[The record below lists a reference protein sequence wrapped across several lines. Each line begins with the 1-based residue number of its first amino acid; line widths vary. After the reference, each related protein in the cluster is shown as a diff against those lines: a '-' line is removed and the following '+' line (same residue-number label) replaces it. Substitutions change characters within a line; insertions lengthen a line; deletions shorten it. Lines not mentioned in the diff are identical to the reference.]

1 MKLNRKW
8 LNEEFVDLS
17 NVSDKEFVETMTVF
31 GQKVETYERMD
42 AEIKNVVVGKVLSM
56 VRHPNSDHMWICQ
69 VDVGQ
74 GEPVQIVTGAQNV
87 HEGDLVPAAL
97 HNSWLPGGVHIT
109 KGKLR
114 GEVSNGMLC
123 SFAELGLTQ
132 NDLPGAYADGIWI
145 LNDEDCKIGED
156 INLVI
161 GNDDTIVDFEITNNR
176 PDCYSI
182 IGLAREAAAAFG
194 KTMRHH
200 EPVVHGSDAGSIF
213 EHLDV
218 EVPAANL
225 CNRYSSRMVANVKIG
240 PSPKWLRQRLRANG
254 VRPINNI
261 VDITNY
267 VMLEYGQP
275 MHAFDYRYVS
285 SGKIVVREAEE
296 GETLTTL
303 DGTVRQL
310 KAGMLV
316 IADDTK
322 PIGLAGIMGGENSE
336 IVDDTTMVVFESA
349 NFNGTSIR
357 QTALAL
363 GMRTEASGKFEKSL
377 DPMMTIPAVQRA
389 CELVELLQCGD
400 VLDGVIDIVNYVP
413 QPKTLPLEV
422 DKINRLLGT
431 EISKEEMVRYLNLLE
446 IPVEGDTILVPS
458 FRPDLNLMA
467 DIAEEV
473 GRAYGYNE
481 IPTTAFKNSTQG
493 GYTEEMKLEAKT
505 GTLCRAMGYNEIITY
520 SFTSPTVFD
529 QIRLSA
535 DSPLRNALRIQNP
548 LGEDTSI
555 MRTIALP
562 SMLEILSR
570 NNAYHNKSVKL
581 YEIAK
586 IYLPVAGQPLPEE
599 PKMLVLGTYGANETF
614 FTLKGELEGIFA
626 GLRLKKASY
635 HAVKDNPSYHPG
647 RCAAVVID
655 GMEVGV
661 MGQVHP
667 LVAKNY
673 GIDTD
678 VYCAEISFTKL
689 LQCRLPDATY
699 SPLPKYPAVTRDL
712 ALICDEAVTV
722 AQAEEVI
729 TAAAGKLLRDVKLFD
744 IYRGVGVPE
753 GKKSM
758 AFSLEL
764 RADDRT
770 LTDTDSEG
778 VVAKVLNS
786 LKEKLNAT
794 LR

>member
-17 NVSDKEFVETMTVF
+17 HVSDKEFVEKLTIF

-42 AEIKNVVVGKVLSM
+42 AEIKNVVVAKVVSM
-56 VRHPNSDHMWICQ
+56 VAHPNSDHMFICQ

-74 GEPVQIVTGAQNV
+74 EELVQIVTGAQNV

-114 GEVSNGMLC
+114 GEKSNGMLC
-123 SFAELGLTQ
+123 SFEELGLTQ

-145 LNDEDCKIGED
+145 LNDEDCKVGDD

-161 GNDDTIVDFEITNNR
+161 GNDDTVVDFEITNNR

-194 KTMRHH
+194 QNMKHH
-200 EPVVHGSDAGSIF
+200 EPVVKGSDAGNIWDY
-213 EHLDV
+213 LDV
-218 EVPAANL
+218 EVPAEEL

-275 MHAFDYRYVS
+275 MHAFDYRYVA

-303 DGTVRQL
+303 DGNVRNL
-310 KAGMLV
+310 TKGMLV
-316 IADDTK
+316 IADDSK
-322 PIGLAGIMGGENSE
+322 AIGLAGIMGGENSE
-336 IVDDTTMVVFESA
+336 IMDDTTMVVFESA

-357 QTALAL
+357 KTALAL

-377 DPMMTIPAVQRA
+377 DPMMTIPAVERA

-400 VLDGVIDIVNYVP
+400 VLNGTIDIINYVP

-431 EISKEEMVRYLNLLE
+431 EISKEEMVKYLNLLE
-446 IPVEGDTILVPS
+446 IEVAGDEIKVPS

-473 GRAYGYNE
+473 GRSYGYNE
-481 IPTTAFKNSTQG
+481 IPTTAFKTSTQG
-493 GYTEEMKLEAKT
+493 GYSPEMKLENRA
-505 GTLCRAMGYNEIITY
+505 GVLCRGLGYSEIITY
-520 SFTSPTVFD
+520 SFVSPAIFD
-529 QIRLSA
+529 QIRIPA
-535 DSPLRNALRIQNP
+535 DSPLRNAMRIQNP

-581 YEIAK
+581 YELAK
-586 IYLPVAGQPLPEE
+586 IYLPVESEALPQE
-599 PKMLVLGTYGANETF
+599 PKMLLLGTYGANETF
-614 FTLKGELEGIFA
+614 FTLKGELEAIFK
-626 GLRLKKASY
+626 GLRTKKASY
-635 HAVKDNPSYHPG
+635 SAVKDNPSYHPG
-647 RCAAVVID
+647 RCAKVAID
-655 GMEVGV
+655 GVDVGV

-673 GIDTD
+673 GIDVD
-678 VYCAEISFTKL
+678 VYCAEINFTAILGL
-689 LQCRLPDATY
+689 LLPDATY
-699 SPLPKYPAVTRDL
+699 TPLPKYPSVTRDL
-712 ALICDEAVTV
+712 ALICDESVTV
-722 AQAEEVI
+722 ADVENVI
-729 TAAAGKLLRDVKLFD
+729 NASAGKLLRSVKLFD
-744 IYRGVGVPE
+744 IYRGTGVPE

-770 LTDTDSEG
+770 LTDTDSEQ
-778 VVAKVLNS
+778 VVTKVLKA
-786 LKEKLNAT
+786 LTEKLDAV

>member
-17 NVSDKEFVETMTVF
+17 HVSDKEYVDTMTVF

-42 AEIKNVVVGKVLSM
+42 AEIRNVLVGRVESI
-56 VRHPNSDHMWICQ
+56 VPHPNSDHMFICQ

-74 GEPVQIVTGAQNV
+74 QELVQIVTGAQNV
-87 HEGDLVPAAL
+87 KQGDLVPAAL

-114 GEVSNGMLC
+114 GEKSNGMLC

-132 NDLPGAYADGIWI
+132 NDLPDAYADGIWI
-145 LNDEDCKIGED
+145 LNDKDCKPGDD

-182 IGLAREAAAAFG
+182 IGLARESAAAFG
-194 KTMRHH
+194 LKMRHH
-200 EPVVHGSDAGSIF
+200 EPVVKGSNAGDIYDL
-213 EHLDV
+213 LDV
-218 EVPAANL
+218 EVPAEAL

-285 SGKIVVREAEE
+285 SGKIVVREARE

-303 DGTVRQL
+303 DGNVRQL
-310 KAGMLV
+310 KEGMLV
-316 IADDTK
+316 IADDDK
-322 PIGLAGIMGGENSE
+322 AIGLAGIMGGENSE
-336 IVDDTTMVVFESA
+336 IMEDTTMVVFESA

-377 DPMMTIPAVQRA
+377 DPMMTIPALQRA
-389 CELVELLQCGD
+389 CELVELLGCGD
-400 VLDGVIDIVNYVP
+400 VLGGIIDIINYVP
-413 QPKTLPLEV
+413 EQKTLPLEPE
-422 DKINRLLGT
+422 KINKLLGT
-431 EISKEEMVRYLNLLE
+431 DISREDMIKYLELLE
-446 IPVEGDTILVPS
+446 VSVEGNEIIVPS

-473 GRAYGYNE
+473 GRSYGYNE
-481 IPTTAFKNSTQG
+481 IPITAFKTSTQG
-493 GYTEEMKLEAKT
+493 GYSPEMKLEAKA
-505 GTLCRAMGYNEIITY
+505 GTLCRGLGYSEIITY
-520 SFTSPTVFD
+520 SFVSPTVFD
-529 QIRLSA
+529 QIRLPA
-535 DSPLRNALRIQNP
+535 DSPLRNAMKIQNP

-562 SMLEILSR
+562 SMLEILGR
-570 NNAYHNKSVKL
+570 NSAYHNKSVKL
-581 YEIAK
+581 YELAK
-586 IYLPVAGQPLPEE
+586 VYLPTEGSLLPQE
-599 PKMLVLGTYGANETF
+599 PKKLLLGTYGSGETF
-614 FTLKGELEGIFA
+614 FTLKGELEAIFA

-635 HAVKDNPSYHPG
+635 RAMKDDPSYHPG
-647 RCAAVVID
+647 RCAQVSID
-655 GMEVGV
+655 GVDVGV
-661 MGQVHP
+661 LGQVHP
-667 LVAKNY
+667 IVAKNY
-673 GIDTD
+673 GIDAE
-678 VYCAEISFTKL
+678 VYCAEIDFTAL
-689 LQCRLPDATY
+689 LALQLPDATY
-699 SPLPKYPAVTRDL
+699 VPLPKYPSVSSDL
-712 ALICDEAVTV
+712 ALVCDEEITV
-722 AQAEEVI
+722 AQVEDVI
-729 TAAAGKLLRDVKLFD
+729 TASAGKLLRGIRLFD
-744 IYRGVGVPE
+744 IYRGTGVPE

-770 LTDTDSEG
+770 LTDADSEG
-778 VVAKVLNS
+778 VVSKVLAA
-786 LKEKLNAT
+786 LAEKLGAA